1 MAHFQRDVLQKAA
14 CTPTEIHEAVE
25 VVVPCCNSK
34 VQKAYHARLPVL
46 HRWAVICQTNAC
58 FSEDGF
64 QCPRHERGNGS
75 NNHCCPPAARNVVF
89 CTLRSCQSC
98 QTVSSSRQNEIASCI
113 HFLHCRRRS
122 HILVVCHCHVRGMCK
137 KGNEMAETNI
147 CCKWLRQPFADG
159 GYHFICKRVLSA
171 ARSKSC
177 RLLTMRFMCP
187 VLCAPLNGTVL
198 FTSWHAKSKRH

>member
-14 CTPTEIHEAVE
+14 CTPTEVHHGAVE

-75 NNHCCPPAARNVVF
+75 NNHCCPQAARNVVF
-89 CTLRSCQSC
+89 CTLRSCQSF
-98 QTVSSSRQNEIASCI
+98 QTVSSSRHNEIASVYI
-113 HFLHCRRRS
+113 LFFTLQAPKSHFSGLSLSCSRY
-122 HILVVCHCHVRGMCK
+122 VQ
-137 KGNEMAETNI
+137 KGE
-147 CCKWLRQPFADG
+147 
-159 GYHFICKRVLSA
+159 
-171 ARSKSC
+171 
-177 RLLTMRFMCP
+177 
-187 VLCAPLNGTVL
+187 
-198 FTSWHAKSKRH
+198 